1 VASENGFPAGWQS
14 GAADPRVHAPSAS
27 NVPGL
32 KVTRAE
38 GAGTLL
44 AVTVPIGVD
53 GAGVVGTGVVGGGE
67 LGVGVLGVGVGELGA
82 GVGVGLPGGVG
93 EWLGVPG
100 MDEGAGD
107 ANVDSADP
115 DGWGVAAARATA
127 ALPPLGPSPR
137 VAATGLCRGRPLGAA
152 LFVAAGGA
160 TSGS

>member
-1 VASENGFPAGWQS
+1 MPRCCSPGSPASGP
-14 GAADPRVHAPSAS
+14 ADPGVHDPSAR

-32 KVTRAE
+32 TVTRAE

-44 AVTVPIGVD
+44 GVTVPIGVD
-53 GAGVVGTGVVGGGE
+53 GAGVVGTDVVGDGE
-67 LGVGVLGVGVGELGA
+67 LGVGVLGVGVGELGV

-93 EWLGVPG
+93 ESLGVPG
-100 MDEGAGD
+100 VDEGAGD
-107 ANVDSADP
+107 ADVDPADP